1 MDLKKLI
8 KIYPYKNVF
17 LFMLGFLLGIVI
29 FNLDMER
36 LIKTDS
42 AYTTIY
48 SQTKLIVRECK
59 E

>member
-1 MDLKKLI
+1 MDLKQLI
-8 KIYPYKNVF
+8 KFYPYKNVF

-36 LIKTDS
+36 LIKIDR

>member
-1 MDLKKLI
+1 MDLKQLI
-8 KIYPYKNVF
+8 KFYPYKNVF

-36 LIKTDS
+36 LIKIDR

-48 SQTKLIVRECK
+48 SQTKLIVGE
-59 E
+59 

>member
-1 MDLKKLI
+1 MDLKQLI
-8 KIYPYKNVF
+8 KFYPCKNVF